1 MNIYIVFSYK
11 DKTIVSQYL
20 KKIKDDVEDFN
31 PCILDDGWLW
41 KIKAQEYIKNANFVL
56 FFCGDSSYISNSIG
70 WELRTAQ
77 KYRKRVYTILLS
89 KENILHDE
97 LYKIDDY
104 SGIKRKYNNIIKP
117 NDIKHII
124 ENYKN
129 EDYGLLNLVGDELE
143 THYETLL
150 EQYKIYVQTSETLV
164 ERRQKANTYYLS
176 VNSCLVT
183 VYSLFITLVKSRVFS
198 IGVSVIITLLGV
210 VLCTSWVKAIQTYG
224 NLNSG
229 KFKVINTLE
238 RKLPANMFDAEWKA
252 LSDQL
257 NNQRYISFTKSEQD
271 VPKIFIMAYILLFVV
286 SVIASTKTGIKI
298 LSPLK
303 DLLI

>member
-1 MNIYIVFSYK
+1 M
-11 DKTIVSQYL
+11 
-20 KKIKDDVEDFN
+20 
-31 PCILDDGWLW
+31 
-41 KIKAQEYIKNANFVL
+41 
-56 FFCGDSSYISNSIG
+56 
-70 WELRTAQ
+70 
-77 KYRKRVYTILLS
+77 
-89 KENILHDE
+89 
-97 LYKIDDY
+97 
-104 SGIKRKYNNIIKP
+104 
-117 NDIKHII
+117 
-124 ENYKN
+124 
-129 EDYGLLNLVGDELE
+129 
-143 THYETLL
+143 
-150 EQYKIYVQTSETLV
+150 
-164 ERRQKANTYYLS
+164 
-176 VNSCLVT
+176 
-183 VYSLFITLVKSRVFS
+183 
-198 IGVSVIITLLGV
+198 IITLLGV